1 VRVTYRYKDNKSYWT
16 KRWSDVPV
24 DKPME
29 NQDVY
34 PRKYSELTIQK
45 NDGRILE
52 AGCGNGRI
60 LRYYHNLGYDI
71 VGFDFI
77 NVAIEKLKNTDSTL
91 RVEVGDITKLRFEN
105 ESFKYLLA
113 FGLYHNIENGLED
126 AVSETHRVLEKN
138 GKVCA
143 SFRADNIQTRLT
155 DWLTNRKSKVTD
167 TVESRVFHKMNLTK
181 NEFSALFNNNGFEI
195 ENIYP
200 VENMPILYKFYFF
213 RAKSHKIFNENI
225 ARSEGYKLSVLGQI
239 LQNILM
245 KCFPNQFCNIYVL
258 IARKYDYN
266 IK

>member
-1 VRVTYRYKDNKSYWT
+1 VRITYRYKENKAYWN
-16 KRWSDVPV
+16 KRWSEVSV

-34 PRKYSELTIQK
+34 PLKYAELTIRK

-60 LRYYHNLGYDI
+60 LRYYHNMGYDI

-77 NVAIEKLKNTDSTL
+77 EVAIDKLKKKDTTL
-91 RVEVGDITKLRFEN
+91 RVEVGDITKLKFEN

-113 FGLYHNIENGLED
+113 FGLFHNLEDGLED
-126 AVSETHRVLEKN
+126 AIRETHRVLKNN

-155 DWLTNRKSKVTD
+155 DWLTNRRSKT
-167 TVESRVFHKMNLTK
+167 TGSNQPPVFHKMNLTK
-181 NEFSALFNNNGFEI
+181 NEFSSLFNKNGFEI

-200 VENMPILYKFYFF
+200 VENMPILYKFSFF
-213 RAKSHKIFNENI
+213 RAQSHKEFNENI
-225 ARSEGYKLSVLGQI
+225 ARSEGYRLSRFGQK
-239 LQNILM
+239 LQNMLM
-245 KCFPNQFCNIYVL
+245 KYFPNQFCNIYVL
-258 IARKYDYN
+258 IAHK
-266 IK
+266 K